1 MGTAACATGICAA
14 FARTGMEVPECD
26 DAPGFQKFKG
36 RTEVVCVV
44 TSESDVFVHA
54 MMAENG
60 GEQEVVGA
68 GCYGARRECAGRGAW
83 IGICVLITNSG
94 FIRSR

>member
-1 MGTAACATGICAA
+1 MRGFCTHGDGSARVRR
-14 FARTGMEVPECD
+14 RTGF
-26 DAPGFQKFKG
+26 FQKFEG

-68 GCYGARRECAGRGAW
+68 GCYGARRECAGCGAW